1 MRRKAL
7 ARWRSHAPG
16 WLPIIWRVN
25 LFPSKLPQLFP
36 YNPAFTQ
43 RKQAELQAIEEKRAQ
58 VKKLDAQ
65 IEIRADLDRFNK
77 EKIRQRAQEIKA
89 SLEMDLSIVN
99 DFFKADEK
107 ERALKNRKR
116 EEARK
121 EMILYREHL
130 KEMKR
135 VEEERERELEKLY
148 QEEEEKVNSF
158 CRLMIR
164 SSFNLLS

>member
-1 MRRKAL
+1 
-7 ARWRSHAPG
+7 
-16 WLPIIWRVN
+16 
-25 LFPSKLPQLFP
+25 
-36 YNPAFTQ
+36 
-43 RKQAELQAIEEKRAQ
+43 
-58 VKKLDAQ
+58 LDAQ